1 MKGLSKIAAAT
12 AAFIMASSITAVT
25 AFAGS
30 SNSCS
35 SDYPWYNSVTN
46 MYYSTRGEAVDAYAD
61 AEIYNAYE
69 IMRYELGVDSSGA
82 VSSTYRYYC
91 PQTGR
96 YYKSYSDASDD
107 ALYRYNVTN
116 PTITDK
122 WSEVSRI
129 DYSTSVSSTYRYYCP
144 QTGKYYKSQNDA
156 SNDALYNYSY
166 SNPTITDKWSELSRI
181 DSSNYVSSTY
191 RYYCTQTGKYYKSQ
205 SDASNDALYNY
216 SYSNPTI
223 YDAYSIDSASY
234 GSPTYPWYSSYTRKY
249 YKTQSDAIS
258 DSNSNSSYVKYYLDY
273 SSTVSSTY
281 PWYSS
286 YTKKYYKTQADALT
300 DSNNNSSYVSYA
312 YLDSSSTV
320 SSTYPWYS
328 SYTKKYYKSQ
338 SDALTAS
345 NNNSTFVSYAY
356 VDSSSSVSSTYPWY
370 SSYTRK
376 YYKTQADAL
385 AASNNN
391 YSYVSY
397 AYVDSS
403 NTLSATYPWYSSY
416 TGKYYKSKSD
426 AVNASNNNS
435 SYVKYAYTIP
445 SGTPYISN
453 NKSYSGWSGIA
464 DYLKKASSG
473 STVTVNM
480 NGAEIVGSEAL
491 RAIDGRN
498 ISVQFTLKNGVKWTV
513 NGSSVNMTDSISISS
528 EFRSVIPSKVM
539 KPYTKKAVS
548 KVQVVLGDDE
558 PFGFTAKISLK
569 FNTSRAGRKAYVYR
583 YNDEDNTLTKVV
595 TTKISSTGYCTFS
608 TDEGGAYVIILK

>member
-1 MKGLSKIAAAT
+1 MKGLSKIAAVT
-12 AAFIMASSITAVT
+12 AALIMASSITAVT

-96 YYKSYSDASDD
+96 YYKSYSDAQDD
-107 ALYRYNVTN
+107 ALYRYNVTS
-116 PTITDK
+116 PTVTDK

-166 SNPTITDKWSELSRI
+166 SNPTIVDKWSEASRI

-223 YDAYSIDSASY
+223 YDAYSIDSSSY
-234 GSPTYPWYSSYTRKY
+234 GSSSYPWYSSYTRKY

-273 SSTVSSTY
+273 SSTVSSSY

-286 YTKKYYKTQADALT
+286 YTKKYYKTQADAMS

-312 YLDSSSTV
+312 Y
-320 SSTYPWYS
+320 
-328 SYTKKYYKSQ
+328 
-338 SDALTAS
+338 
-345 NNNSTFVSYAY
+345 
-356 VDSSSSVSSTYPWY
+356 VDSSNSVSPTYPWY

-376 YYKTQADAL
+376 YYKTQSDAL

-416 TGKYYKSKSD
+416 TGRYYKTKSD
-426 AVNASNNNS
+426 AVSVSNNNS
-435 SYVKYAYTIP
+435 SYVKYALTI
-445 SGTPYISN
+445 SAGTPYISN

-464 DYLKKASSG
+464 DYLKKASTG

-480 NGAEIVGSEAL
+480 NGAEIVGGEAL
-491 RAIDGRN
+491 RAIDNRN
-498 ISVQFTLKNGVKWTV
+498 ITVQFVLKNGVKWVV
-513 NGSSVNMTDSISISS
+513 NGDSVNMTDSLSISS
-528 EFRSVIPSKVM
+528 EFRSVIPSKVI

-569 FNTSRAGRKAYVYR
+569 FNASRAGRKAYVYR
-583 YNDEDNTLTKVV
+583 YNEEDNTLTKVV

>member
-1 MKGLSKIAAAT
+1 MQGTNIFAFWIIIMKRRSNMKGLSKIAAVT
-12 AAFIMASSITAVT
+12 AALIMASSITAVT

-30 SNSCS
+30 SYSCS

-69 IMRYELGVDSSGA
+69 IQRYELGVDSSGA

-91 PQTGR
+91 SQTGR

-107 ALYRYNVTN
+107 ALYRYSVTN

-122 WSEVSRI
+122 WNDVSRV
-129 DYSTSVSSTYRYYCP
+129 DSSSNLSSTYRYYC
-144 QTGKYYKSQNDA
+144 QETGRYYKTQNDA
-156 SNDALYNYSY
+156 DNDALYNYGKT
-166 SNPTITDKWSELSRI
+166 NPTIIDKWSEASRV
-181 DSSNYVSSTY
+181 DYSTSLTSTY
-191 RYYCTQTGKYYKSQ
+191 RWYCTQTGRYYKSRSDAM
-205 SDASNDALYNY
+205 SDASVNY
-216 SYSNPTI
+216 YVSNPTI
-223 YDAYSIDSASY
+223 YDAYSIDSSNY
-234 GSPTYPWYSSYTRKY
+234 GSPSYPWYSSYTRKY

-273 SSTVSSTY
+273 SSTVSSSY

-286 YTKKYYKTQADALT
+286 YTKKYYKTQADAMS

-312 YLDSSSTV
+312 Y
-320 SSTYPWYS
+320 
-328 SYTKKYYKSQ
+328 
-338 SDALTAS
+338 
-345 NNNSTFVSYAY
+345 
-356 VDSSSSVSSTYPWY
+356 VDSSNSVSSTYPWY

-376 YYKTQADAL
+376 YYKTQSDAL

-403 NTLSATYPWYSSY
+403 NTVSATYPWYSSY
-416 TGKYYKSKSD
+416 TGKYYKTKSD
-426 AVNASNNNS
+426 ALSVSNNNS
-435 SYVKYAYTIP
+435 SYVKYALTI
-445 SGTPYISN
+445 SAGTPYISN

-464 DYLKKASSG
+464 DYLKKASTG

-480 NGAEIVGSEAL
+480 NGAEIVGGEAL
-491 RAIDGRN
+491 RAIDNRN
-498 ISVQFTLKNGVKWTV
+498 ITVQFVLKNGVKWVV
-513 NGSSVNMTDSISISS
+513 NGDSVNMTDSLSISS
-528 EFRSVIPSKVM
+528 EFRSVIPSKVI

-569 FNTSRAGRKAYVYR
+569 FNTSRAGRKAYVYH
-583 YNDEDNTLTKVV
+583 YNEEDNTLTKVV
-595 TTKISSTGYCTFS
+595 TTKISSTGYCTFN